1 MELKKA
7 LTLDEQIKRLEKVHN
22 LIISDKDRATKILQ
36 KVNYYRLSGYGIG
49 LTQKG
54 DSEKYIDGITLEH
67 LYRLHCFDSE
77 VKNLLMH
84 TLERLEICL
93 RAQISNHL
101 ALKQGSE
108 GYVDSSLFLSKT
120 RKDGQS
126 IHKSIVQSFREE
138 VKRQKNIPFVKHHLE
153 NYEGR
158 FPIWVAV
165 ELFSFGNL
173 ASLYDI
179 MFPED
184 REEIAKQ
191 YCSEYK
197 VNPKH
202 LSSWILSLVEVRNIC
217 AHYTRLYNM
226 PLKQTPH
233 LYREHKQFRGTQNKL
248 FPVLLCMRRMILD
261 SNEWGIFFTKLEA
274 IFDEYSDVIKLSFI
288 GFPKEWKQVL
298 SN

>member
-7 LTLDEQIKRLEKVHN
+7 LTLEKQIERLESIHN
-22 LIISDKDRATKILQ
+22 LIISDKKKATKILQ

-49 LTQKG
+49 LTQKENP
-54 DSEKYIDGITLEH
+54 EKYIDGITLEH
-67 LYRLHCFDSE
+67 LYRLYCFDSE
-77 VKNLLMH
+77 IKNLLMH
-84 TLERLEICL
+84 TLEHLEICL

-101 ALKQGSE
+101 ALTQGSE

-120 RKDGQS
+120 RKEGQS
-126 IHKSIVQSFREE
+126 IHESIIQSFKEE

-153 NYEGR
+153 KYEGH

-191 YCSEYK
+191 YYSEYK

-202 LSSWILSLVEVRNIC
+202 LSSWILALVEVRNIC

-233 LYREHKQFRGTQNKL
+233 LYREHKQYRGTQNKL
-248 FPVLLCMRRMILD
+248 FPVLLCMKKMIRD
-261 SNEWGIFFTKLEA
+261 HDEWNAFFAKLEA
-274 IFDEYSDVIKLSFI
+274 IFDEYSEVVKLSFI
-288 GFPKEWKQVL
+288 GFPKDWKQVL
-298 SN
+298 AN